1 MPSLFVVLIGL
12 EVIECK
18 YLRYFGFFAED
29 LTVGILLVVQEPD

>member
-18 YLRYFGFFAED
+18 YLRYLEFFAED
-29 LTVGILLVVQEPD
+29 LTVGIFLVQEPD